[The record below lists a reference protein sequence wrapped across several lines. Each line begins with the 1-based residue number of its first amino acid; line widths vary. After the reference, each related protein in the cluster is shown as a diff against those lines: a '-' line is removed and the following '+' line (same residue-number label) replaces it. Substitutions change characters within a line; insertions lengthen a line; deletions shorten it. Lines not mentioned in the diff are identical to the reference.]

1 MSENK
6 INITSTAIEK
16 GVDLAK
22 DFLDKLIAPAI
33 QETGLL
39 ISDQI
44 SKFRFNN
51 QLKMLTKSR
60 EKCIKAGIDPKTIS
74 FKILCPLLEGASFEE
89 DEEMIEVWSSL
100 LSNLV
105 DSEQNIENHI
115 FPYLLGQISKQEW
128 IALNESYFEFKAIQ
142 KELEKLSDLEAE
154 YNEYEAQ
161 SHREL
166 KQLEEERKQEKIK
179 EEEFN
184 EKSKSITTKRIEL
197 KEKRN
202 SLAKL
207 RYKEPELVY
216 KLITEEYQY
225 SNLYRLGLIRK
236 KPIYYTTLEQPKEG
250 INSEIENKVSYYN
263 DDAYESQNIK
273 LNLDDVKIHIEE
285 DGEEYFLTD
294 LGMVFIKSCLDK
306 DKQ

>member
-89 DEEMIEVWSSL
+89 DEEMTEVWSSL

-128 IALNESYFEFKAIQ
+128 IVLNESYFEY
-142 KELEKLSDLEAE
+142 KEIKKNLAKLPDLET
-154 YNEYEAQ
+154 EYEDFKIQ
-161 SHREL
+161 TDKEL
-166 KQLEEERKQEKIK
+166 KQLEEERKQKTIK
-179 EEEFN
+179 QEEFN
-184 EKSKSITTKRIEL
+184 EKSNSIIEKGNEL
-197 KEKRN
+197 KEKRD
-202 SLAKL
+202 SLAMYK
-207 RYKEPELVY
+207 YKEPELVY
-216 KLITEEYQY
+216 KLISEDYQY
-225 SNLYRLGLIRK
+225 SNLYRLGIIRK
-236 KPIYYTTLEQPKEG
+236 KPIYYTILEQPKEG
-250 INSEIENKVSYYN
+250 FNSEIENKASYYN
-263 DDAYESQNIK
+263 DDAYAYQNIK

-285 DGEEYFLTD
+285 EGEEYFLTD
-294 LGMVFIKSCLDK
+294 LGMIFIKSCLDK